1 LKWLFVNQD
10 RIDDVFDF
18 KKYKADINLLN
29 RKYRGTKILVGDIK
43 VKIHKIVPKGDG
55 VALKLKD
62 KKSGRIGLLTN
73 DNKPIIYTPYRC
85 EEIILRFRRE
95 RGLEKDRV
103 KIYNP
108 NGNRKMG

>member
-1 LKWLFVNQD
+1 MN
-10 RIDDVFDF
+10 
-18 KKYKADINLLN
+18 
-29 RKYRGTKILVGDIK
+29 VG
-43 VKIHKIVPKGDG
+43 
-55 VALKLKD
+55 LKLKD